1 MRDGTETII
10 GFARTVRAAGGP
22 ADTERVQA
30 LLSALGHLDVLDP
43 ADVYW
48 AGRFTLCAGP
58 DDIARYDRCFAAY
71 FAGRTARFTRRVPPV
86 VRRYTVVPNPRAPAG
101 EERATDVQLAT
112 ASDVEVLRDR
122 DVARLNAAERA
133 EVERLIAL
141 LSAVAEHRRSRRF
154 APAARG
160 RLDPGRTIR
169 EVLRRGGE
177 ISSLR
182 HRAHRTRPRRVV
194 LLIDV
199 SGSMTPYADA
209 LLRFAHAAARAGGR
223 NVEVFSAG
231 TRLTR
236 LTREL
241 RHRDPD
247 TAMAAASAA
256 IPDWSG
262 GTRLGEELKE
272 FLDRFGQRGMARG
285 AVVVIA
291 SDGWE
296 RGDAGL
302 LGTQMARLHRL
313 AHRVVWANP
322 HKARPGYEPL
332 TAGMAAALPH
342 VDDFTSGHSLAALE
356 ELARL
361 VGGAHPAAKPPP
373 SRSGGR
379 GGSSPLEGEGAHPAA
394 KPPPSRSGG
403 CGGSSPL
410 EGEGAHPAAKPPP
423 SRSGGRGGSSPLER
437 EGKRHA

>member
-1 MRDGTETII
+1 MSRMRDVTETIV

-22 ADTERVQA
+22 ADAERVQA
-30 LLSALGHLDVLDP
+30 MLGALGHLDVLDP

-48 AGRFTLCAGP
+48 AGRLTLCADPG
-58 DDIARYDRCFAAY
+58 DLDRYDRCFAAY
-71 FAGRTARFTRRVPPV
+71 FTGRTARPGQRVPPPV
-86 VRRYTVVPNPRAPAG
+86 VRRHVVVPSMRTPEGA
-101 EERATDVQLAT
+101 EERPSDVDLAT
-112 ASDVEVLRDR
+112 ASGVEVLRRR
-122 DVARLNAAERA
+122 DVARLTAAERA
-133 EVERLIAL
+133 EVNRLIAL
-141 LSAVAEHRRSRRF
+141 LSATAEPRRSRRF
-154 APAARG
+154 HPAPSG
-160 RLDPGRTIR
+160 RLDPARTVR

-177 ISSLR
+177 ISLLR

-199 SGSMTPYADA
+199 SGSMSPYADA
-209 LLRFAHAAARAGGR
+209 LLRFAHAVARAGGR
-223 NVEVFSAG
+223 AGGRGAEIFSAG

-241 RHRDPD
+241 RQRDAD

-272 FLDRFGQRGMARG
+272 FLDAFGQRGTARG

-296 RGDAGL
+296 RGDAEL

-342 VDDFTSGHSLAALE
+342 VDDFTSGHSLGALE

-361 VGGAHPAAKPPP
+361 IGGADA
-373 SRSGGR
+373 RR
-379 GGSSPLEGEGAHPAA
+379 T
-394 KPPPSRSGG
+394 R
-403 CGGSSPL
+403 
-410 EGEGAHPAAKPPP
+410 
-423 SRSGGRGGSSPLER
+423 
-437 EGKRHA
+437 